1 MLNVKEE
8 HIDKITEAF
17 YLILNGKKA
26 SPISLPEDY
35 PDNEIRQAVDYI
47 NRFLEEYSKGSELLS
62 SLSKGELGFEASK
75 GKTVILQSLKNLQA
89 NLRHL
94 TWKTQRI
101 AGGDFSHKVDFM
113 GDFSVAFNTMAQQ
126 LKEAFERIELQNKRI
141 SEAYDIIKQEKEK
154 SDRLLL
160 NILPAKVADDLKRT
174 GQTIPE
180 SFPDVTVL
188 FSDLVGF
195 TRLASVLDPKALI
208 DELNDIFTAFDN
220 VIEKHGCERMK
231 TIGDAYLAVCG
242 IPEANENHA
251 ENIARSAIGIRD
263 YMKDRNKRSKMKW
276 GIRIGIH
283 TGKVVGG
290 VVGVKKY
297 IYDVFGDT
305 INTASRMESNSEPMK
320 INVSETTHQILKHKY
335 VFLLRELVDVKGKGR
350 MKMYFLERANEKE
363 NSQISVERQLSL

>member
-1 MLNVKEE
+1 MLNVREE

-17 YLILNGKKA
+17 YLILNGKKVL
-26 SPISLPEDY
+26 PIALPEDY

-47 NRFLEEYSKGSELLS
+47 NRFIEEYTKASNLLS

-75 GKTVILQSLKNLQA
+75 GKTVILQSLKNLQG

-101 AGGDFSHKVDFM
+101 AGGDFSQKVDFM
-113 GDFSVAFNTMAQQ
+113 GDFSVAFNSMAQQ
-126 LKEAFERIELQNKRI
+126 LKDAFEKIELQNKRI

-154 SDRLLL
+154 SDKLLL
-160 NILPAKVADDLKRT
+160 NILPVKVADDLKRT
-174 GQTIPE
+174 GQTTPE

-195 TRLASVLDPKALI
+195 TKLSSILDPKVLI

-220 VIEKHGCERMK
+220 VIGKNGCERMK

-251 ENIARSAIGIRD
+251 ENIVNSAIEILN
-263 YMKDRNKRSKMKW
+263 YMRDRNKRSNMKW
-276 GIRIGIH
+276 EIRIGIH

-320 INVSETTHQILKHKY
+320 INVSETTYEIIKDKY
-335 VFLLRELVDVKGKGR
+335 VFLPREPVDVRGKGR
-350 MKMYFLERANEKE
+350 MKMYF
-363 NSQISVERQLSL
+363 VETGNQRDN